1 MGGKIKRKYGR
12 AKTPY
17 RRLLE
22 SDQISLEEKER
33 LTKIYQ
39 SLNPAKLK
47 RVPDKKLAN
56 LLKIYQKK
64 KGQENI
70 NLIKKLSPSMVSFP
84 SVVKKVVLVS

>member
-1 MGGKIKRKYGR
+1 M
-12 AKTPY
+12 
-17 RRLLE
+17 LE